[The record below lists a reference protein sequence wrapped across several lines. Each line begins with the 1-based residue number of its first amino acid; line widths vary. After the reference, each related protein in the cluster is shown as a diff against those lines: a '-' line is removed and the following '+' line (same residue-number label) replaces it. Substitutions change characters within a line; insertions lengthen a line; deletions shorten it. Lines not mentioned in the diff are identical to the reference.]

1 MKNIIEAM
9 NSRYATKKFDTAKKL
24 SNTELN
30 ELLEVLRLSPS
41 SFGLQLWK
49 FVVVANPEIRKE
61 LQKASYGQPQVSE
74 ASHLIV
80 FTVPKNIDDHLVDE
94 YIKSVAEVRNI
105 PIENLGEYATM
116 IKGFLSGLNS
126 EQRIE
131 WATKQAYIALGVLV
145 ASAAVMSIDV
155 APMEGFD
162 SKKFD
167 ELLGLNKMGLV
178 SKVIA
183 AVGFRAKDDPAT
195 SEKKVR
201 FPKEKVIIEI

>member
-126 EQRIE
+126 GRS
-131 WATKQAYIALGVLV
+131 LR
-145 ASAAVMSIDV
+145 S
-155 APMEGFD
+155 
-162 SKKFD
+162 
-167 ELLGLNKMGLV
+167 
-178 SKVIA
+178 
-183 AVGFRAKDDPAT
+183 
-195 SEKKVR
+195 
-201 FPKEKVIIEI
+201 